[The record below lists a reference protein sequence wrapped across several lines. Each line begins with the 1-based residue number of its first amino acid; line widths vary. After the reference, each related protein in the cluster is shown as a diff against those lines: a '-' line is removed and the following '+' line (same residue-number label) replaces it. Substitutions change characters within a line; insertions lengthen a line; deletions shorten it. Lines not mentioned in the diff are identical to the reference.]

1 MSVTNLVDKTRMLG
15 TAAFKK
21 EINHLLYSN
30 SFTGSDGEFDAGWN
44 CRDHALVMALMLKSG
59 ETYPKIASGKCMFVQ
74 GPFAGNP
81 AFRIGQED
89 YFKSGHSWLIHAKFG
104 LIDVSPYLQLKEHRF
119 RVPFNGIF
127 NRVWLPQG
135 KERVSVVITNDP
147 AGYVEEI
154 EKANHAMHHS
164 TAVYLHEDDAEVS
177 GKLIESPFKFLNSRF
192 STEIKSRFGADFYP
206 AVAKHLHDYV
216 LGKADS
222 LVSEGRVKAWGMV
235 VDEFRK

>member
-1 MSVTNLVDKTRMLG
+1 
-15 TAAFKK
+15 
-21 EINHLLYSN
+21 
-30 SFTGSDGEFDAGWN
+30 
-44 CRDHALVMALMLKSG
+44 
-59 ETYPKIASGKCMFVQ
+59 
-74 GPFAGNP
+74 
-81 AFRIGQED
+81 
-89 YFKSGHSWLIHAKFG
+89 
-104 LIDVSPYLQLKEHRF
+104 
-119 RVPFNGIF
+119 
-127 NRVWLPQG
+127 
-135 KERVSVVITNDP
+135 VVITNDP

-164 TAVYLHEDDAEVS
+164 TAGYLHEDDAEVS